1 MYFAHNC
8 YLLDAIYC
16 GGMAY
21 LDDDSAWPEVSTRKI
36 CGSRYPLHDSIRR
49 APMTT
54 VGLKPPQA
62 RV

>member
-36 CGSRYPLHDSIRR
+36 CGSRYPLHDSAVR
-49 APMTT
+49 
-54 VGLKPPQA
+54 L
-62 RV
+62 